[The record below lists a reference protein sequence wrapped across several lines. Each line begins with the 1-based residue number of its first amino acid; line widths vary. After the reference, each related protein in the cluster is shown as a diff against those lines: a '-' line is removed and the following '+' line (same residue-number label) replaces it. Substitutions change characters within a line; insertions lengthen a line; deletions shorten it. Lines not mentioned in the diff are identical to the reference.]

1 MPDESKPPAGGK
13 PAGRVGEM
21 DERRNSVSSP
31 PDCNPISAKNPVSV
45 LKLTPAVR
53 AADGTRAFAT
63 VRIGA
68 ITINGIRVLTPA
80 TGGHA
85 RVELPHLQA
94 ADGRRWACVS
104 IDDADLREYVSDA
117 VLGAWRDAVMFL
129 GLGAKHR

>member
-1 MPDESKPPAGGK
+1 MPESKPPAGLP

-21 DERRNSVSSP
+21 DEPRNSVSSP
-31 PDCNPISAKNPVSV
+31 PEYTSLSIKNPVSV
-45 LKLTPAVR
+45 LKLTPATR
-53 AADGTRAFAT
+53 TADGTRAFAT
-63 VRIGA
+63 VKVGPVT
-68 ITINGIRVLTPA
+68 ITGIRVLTPA
-80 TGGHA
+80 GNHA

-117 VLGAWRDAVMFL
+117 VLASWRDAVMFL